1 MGGNRPVFVNINV
14 HKKRTAK
21 DLCLVILHTLLALL
35 NEIFYLSFK
44 INSMKTFDSLLEGW
58 MLDEENG
65 EKKEDFP
72 WKVSEEDVILLKEK
86 VKHNKTLEILY
97 LFL

>member
-1 MGGNRPVFVNINV
+1 MKIYN
-14 HKKRTAK
+14 
-21 DLCLVILHTLLALL
+21 
-35 NEIFYLSFK
+35 LSFK
-44 INSMKTFDSLLEGW
+44 LNSMKTFDSLLERW

-86 VKHNKTLEILY
+86 VWHNKTLEMLY

>member
-1 MGGNRPVFVNINV
+1 MKIYN
-14 HKKRTAK
+14 
-21 DLCLVILHTLLALL
+21 
-35 NEIFYLSFK
+35 LSFK
-44 INSMKTFDSLLEGW
+44 LNSIKTFDSLLERW

-86 VKHNKTLEILY
+86 V
-97 LFL
+97 

>member
-1 MGGNRPVFVNINV
+1 MKIYN
-14 HKKRTAK
+14 
-21 DLCLVILHTLLALL
+21 
-35 NEIFYLSFK
+35 LSFK
-44 INSMKTFDSLLEGW
+44 LNSLKTFDSLLERW

-86 VKHNKTLEILY
+86 VWHNKTLEMLY

>member
-1 MGGNRPVFVNINV
+1 
-14 HKKRTAK
+14 
-21 DLCLVILHTLLALL
+21 
-35 NEIFYLSFK
+35 
-44 INSMKTFDSLLEGW
+44 

-86 VKHNKTLEILY
+86 VWHNKTLEMLY

>member
-1 MGGNRPVFVNINV
+1 
-14 HKKRTAK
+14 
-21 DLCLVILHTLLALL
+21 
-35 NEIFYLSFK
+35 
-44 INSMKTFDSLLEGW
+44 MKTFDSLLERW

-86 VKHNKTLEILY
+86 VWHNKTLETYFYPDNTLTFSPVVY
-97 LFL
+97 ELFLVKHTCLYNLF

>member
-1 MGGNRPVFVNINV
+1 
-14 HKKRTAK
+14 
-21 DLCLVILHTLLALL
+21 
-35 NEIFYLSFK
+35 
-44 INSMKTFDSLLEGW
+44 MKTFDSLLERW

-86 VKHNKTLEILY
+86 VWHNKTLEILY

>member
-1 MGGNRPVFVNINV
+1 
-14 HKKRTAK
+14 
-21 DLCLVILHTLLALL
+21 
-35 NEIFYLSFK
+35 
-44 INSMKTFDSLLEGW
+44 MKTFDSLLEGW

-86 VKHNKTLEILY
+86 VWHNKTLVFVLIIFLY
-97 LFL
+97 LTKLYCYIMIVFKV